1 MGDNT
6 KKERNTYY
14 DFVRI
19 CAMFMVIGVHAVG
32 SIKGYASSQLDNI
45 IVASLEAVNGLG
57 VPIFFALSGRFL
69 ISHNFEGTGLAKW
82 YLKHF
87 KRILIP
93 YCVYGLV
100 YVIYFTGIEQH
111 NIMGIPKMYVYDLLF
126 TGFHNTHWFIYS
138 ILGLYIATP
147 FLSKMF
153 HNMNDKEVAILLGSA
168 LGINI
173 LCNIFS
179 LWGLSL
185 KLNDIIFNQSG
196 VLWYI
201 LGYSTYRLRDK
212 LSIVIKLRWLLMLI
226 AIAGRTLF
234 TGFNAFSYMFV
245 IAVMMEGGMNNL
257 PDRCKK
263 IISFVSRYSYD
274 VYLIH
279 AAVISLVIKL
289 YSDWSNMFAL
299 KVTGIYF
306 VVWIVSMAIVYIPG
320 KCMQRI
326 MREGDVHGKV

>member
-1 MGDNT
+1 MN
-6 KKERNTYY
+6 KRKTYY
-14 DFVRI
+14 DFIRI
-19 CAMFMVIGVHAVG
+19 CAMFMTIGVHAVG
-32 SIKGYASSQLDNI
+32 SIKLYASSQLGNI
-45 IVASLEAVNGLG
+45 IVPILEGINGLG

-69 ISHNFEGTGLAKW
+69 LAHSFEETGVGKW

-153 HNMNDKEVAILLGSA
+153 HNMNDKEVATLLGSA

-245 IAVMMEGGMNNL
+245 IAVMMEGDMNNL

-279 AAVISLVIKL
+279 AAVISLVLKL

-299 KVTGIYF
+299 KAIGIYF
-306 VVWIVSMAIVYIPG
+306 VVWIVYMAIVYIPG

-326 MREGDVHGKV
+326 MREDDVHGKV

>member
-1 MGDNT
+1 MSKRD
-6 KKERNTYY
+6 TYY

-19 CAMFMVIGVHAVG
+19 CGMFMVIGVHAVG
-32 SIKGYASSQLDNI
+32 SIKGYADSQLDNI
-45 IVASLEAVNGLG
+45 IVSIFEAINGLG
-57 VPIFFALSGRFL
+57 VPIFFALSGKFL

-147 FLSKMF
+147 FLYKMF

-179 LWGLSL
+179 LWGLNL

-226 AIAGRTLF
+226 AIVGRTLF
-234 TGFNAFSYMFV
+234 AGFNAFSYMFV
-245 IAVMMEGGMNNL
+245 IAVMMERDMNNL
-257 PDRCKK
+257 PDRFKT

-279 AAVISLVIKL
+279 AAVISLVLKL
-289 YSDWSNMFAL
+289 YSDWSNMFVP
-299 KVTGIYF
+299 KVIGIYI
-306 VVWIVSMAIVYIPG
+306 VVWIISMVIVYIPG

-326 MREGDVHGKV
+326 MR

>member
-14 DFVRI
+14 DFIRI
-19 CAMFMVIGVHAVG
+19 CAMFMTIGVHAVG
-32 SIKGYASSQLDNI
+32 SIKLYASSQLDNI
-45 IVASLEAVNGLG
+45 IVPILEGINGLG

-69 ISHNFEGTGLAKW
+69 IAHNFKKTDLAKW

-111 NIMGIPKMYVYDLLF
+111 NIMGIPKM
-126 TGFHNTHWFIYS
+126 
-138 ILGLYIATP
+138 
-147 FLSKMF
+147 F
-153 HNMNDKEVAILLGSA
+153 HNMNDKEVATLLGSA

-245 IAVMMEGGMNNL
+245 IAVMMEGDMNNL

-279 AAVISLVIKL
+279 AAVISLVLKL
-289 YSDWSNMFAL
+289 YSDWPNMFAL
-299 KVTGIYF
+299 KAIGIYF

-326 MREGDVHGKV
+326 MREDDVHGKV

>member
-1 MGDNT
+1 MSKRD
-6 KKERNTYY
+6 TYY

-19 CAMFMVIGVHAVG
+19 CGMFMVIGVHAVG
-32 SIKGYASSQLDNI
+32 SIKGYADSQLDNI
-45 IVASLEAVNGLG
+45 IVSIFEAINGLG
-57 VPIFFALSGRFL
+57 VPIFFALSGKFL

-147 FLSKMF
+147 FLYKMF

-173 LCNIFS
+173 LFNIFS
-179 LWGLSL
+179 LWGLNL

-226 AIAGRTLF
+226 AIVGRTLF
-234 TGFNAFSYMFV
+234 AGFNAFSYMFV
-245 IAVMMEGGMNNL
+245 IAVMMERDMNNL
-257 PDRCKK
+257 PDRFKT

-279 AAVISLVIKL
+279 AAVISLVLKL
-289 YSDWSNMFAL
+289 YSDWSNMFVP
-299 KVTGIYF
+299 KVIGIYI
-306 VVWIVSMAIVYIPG
+306 VVWIISMVIVYIPG

-326 MREGDVHGKV
+326 MR

>member
-1 MGDNT
+1 MSDNT

-19 CAMFMVIGVHAVG
+19 CAMFMTIGVHAVG
-32 SIKGYASSQLDNI
+32 SIKGYASSGLDNI
-45 IVASLEAVNGLG
+45 IVSILEGINGLG

-69 ISHNFEGTGLAKW
+69 LAHNFDETGLGKW

-93 YCVYGLV
+93 YCVWGMV

-153 HNMNDKEVAILLGSA
+153 YNMNDKEVAILLGSV

-179 LWGLSL
+179 LCGLNL
-185 KLNDIIFNQSG
+185 MLNNIVFNQSG

-201 LGYSTYRLRDK
+201 LGYSIYRLKDK
-212 LSIVIKLRWLLMLI
+212 LSVVIKLRWLLILI
-226 AIAGRTLF
+226 AIVGRALF
-234 TGFNAFSYMFV
+234 LGFNAFSYIFV
-245 IAVMMEGGMNNL
+245 IAVMMEGDMNNL
-257 PDRCKK
+257 SDRCKT

-279 AAVISLVIKL
+279 AAVISLVLKL
-289 YSDWSNMFAL
+289 YSDWSNVFEF
-299 KVTGIYF
+299 KVIGIYF
-306 VVWIVSMAIVYIPG
+306 VVWIVSMAIVYVPS
-320 KCMQRI
+320 KCIQRI
-326 MREGDVHGKV
+326 MREGNVHGKV